1 MLVTLVRREG
11 ERRLMAAPRRWSARA
26 AQAGFTFVEILVVSV
41 MLLILASAAL
51 PLTKV
56 TMQRQKEAE
65 LRRAL
70 REMRTAIDR
79 FKDAADTG
87 KIPATELR
95 PGNEGYP
102 GTLELLVDGVP
113 LAGDA
118 TGKKLKLLRRIP
130 IDAVTGEAEWGL
142 RSYQDRA
149 DSTSW
154 GGENVYDVYSLSR
167 GTALDGTQ
175 YEDW

>member
-1 MLVTLVRREG
+1 MVT
-11 ERRLMAAPRRWSARA
+11 
-26 AQAGFTFVEILVVSV
+26 V
-41 MLLILASAAL
+41 MLLIMASAAL

-56 TMQRQKEAE
+56 TMQRQKEGE

-70 REMRTAIDR
+70 REMRTAIDK

-87 KIPATELR
+87 KIPGTELR
-95 PGNEGYP
+95 PDNEGYP
-102 GTLELLVDGVP
+102 STLELLVEGVP

-118 TGKKLKLLRRIP
+118 TGKKLKLLRRVP
-130 IDAVTGEAEWGL
+130 IDPMSGQAEWGL

-154 GGENVYDVYSLSR
+154 GGENVYDVYSLAN
-167 GTALDGTQ
+167 GTALDGTR
-175 YEDW
+175 YGDW